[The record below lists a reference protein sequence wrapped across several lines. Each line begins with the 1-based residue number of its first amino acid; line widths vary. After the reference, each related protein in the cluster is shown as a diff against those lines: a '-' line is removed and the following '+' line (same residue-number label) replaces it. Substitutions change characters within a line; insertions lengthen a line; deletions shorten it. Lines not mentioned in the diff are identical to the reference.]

1 MSGLRDLLHRLQ
13 ETSRSHRFWSTT
25 SIAVLAALAIWILK
39 SQFPPP
45 KKQLFELPGLERTSE
60 APTLSSNSREERPT
74 ELQSP
79 SPRSLRN
86 YGSGSITVFVLD
98 RVGETLSG
106 ASVNLTWRS
115 ENAGAEDFPL
125 TIASDTNGEAR
136 FTDLPSGPYMVRA
149 ELDGEIGWATAAL
162 GGKWPSA
169 VVVDI
174 VLKPAGSV
182 AGRVVDTQRRAIPGA
197 SVELIDELSNGIS
210 VDRGVCSDSGEF
222 LFSSLPVSQ
231 YKVQATAPNY
241 GAVQSALLAI
251 DEPPVTLVLGKGAR
265 LSGAVFRDSDRSPLA
280 DVAVGVTADD
290 YRKVRYVV
298 SSDALGA
305 FWIDNLPPGTVS
317 ITSDDPR
324 YTFDPPQIF
333 LDIPDSGDVRVEL
346 LAADASEVTGRVFD
360 PTTNQSI
367 IGAIVEARGPAN
379 RTRNWLSAPTDEEGR
394 YRLVGLPPGTVRL
407 LLEEVP
413 SPYTRGLNESEQFV
427 ELQPGSLLEG
437 VDFEVPSGLTICGT
451 VVDEEDNSI
460 VGATVSMSTPHP
472 RDGTILG
479 YDHTVSDADGAFCF
493 ANVGLAVIP
502 VVNSGFK
509 RGIVNLEANY
519 RGARSETVSLS
530 DVAESVDGVKIKLL
544 PRPSGIIAGLVI
556 DERGKSAM
564 ASLKLS
570 QPEHSSDFDKRLLR
584 TDADGHFLFQDLA
597 PGEYEI
603 WMAPDNGTGYNAGKK
618 LAVALTL
625 EAGQRVTDLRL
636 VVSEGGVITGTI
648 QDDAGSPLQ
657 GAGIEV
663 WDQNGEEIS
672 GAFSDREGHFRITNL
687 DDGQYELRP
696 RIGVPGGA
704 WSASAQPGDH
714 VEIEVPSMPPDA
726 EEIDEIAPE

>member
-13 ETSRSHRFWSTT
+13 ETSRSHWFGSTT

-45 KKQLFELPGLERTSE
+45 KKQLFELSGLERTSE

-79 SPRSLRN
+79 SPRSLGN

-136 FTDLPSGPYMVRA
+136 FTDLPSGPYMVCA

-162 GGKWPSA
+162 GGKCPSA

-210 VDRGVCSDSGEF
+210 VDRGICSDSGEF

-265 LSGAVFRDSDRSPLA
+265 LSGAVLRDSDRSPLA

-290 YRKVRYVV
+290 YRKVRHVV

-346 LAADASEVTGRVFD
+346 LAADAS
-360 PTTNQSI
+360 Q
-367 IGAIVEARGPAN
+367 VER
-379 RTRNWLSAPTDEEGR
+379 
-394 YRLVGLPPGTVRL
+394 
-407 LLEEVP
+407 
-413 SPYTRGLNESEQFV
+413 
-427 ELQPGSLLEG
+427 
-437 VDFEVPSGLTICGT
+437 
-451 VVDEEDNSI
+451 
-460 VGATVSMSTPHP
+460 
-472 RDGTILG
+472 
-479 YDHTVSDADGAFCF
+479 
-493 ANVGLAVIP
+493 
-502 VVNSGFK
+502 
-509 RGIVNLEANY
+509 
-519 RGARSETVSLS
+519 ARS
-530 DVAESVDGVKIKLL
+530 G
-544 PRPSGIIAGLVI
+544 
-556 DERGKSAM
+556 
-564 ASLKLS
+564 
-570 QPEHSSDFDKRLLR
+570 
-584 TDADGHFLFQDLA
+584 
-597 PGEYEI
+597 
-603 WMAPDNGTGYNAGKK
+603 
-618 LAVALTL
+618 
-625 EAGQRVTDLRL
+625 
-636 VVSEGGVITGTI
+636 
-648 QDDAGSPLQ
+648 
-657 GAGIEV
+657 
-663 WDQNGEEIS
+663 
-672 GAFSDREGHFRITNL
+672 
-687 DDGQYELRP
+687 
-696 RIGVPGGA
+696 
-704 WSASAQPGDH
+704 
-714 VEIEVPSMPPDA
+714 
-726 EEIDEIAPE
+726 